1 MSEGHYFQDFNSL
14 ATSGTANAWVDNVTL
29 PGWYASKTA
38 GGSTVTVYRGESGSN
53 NAGALYSFGVAGV
66 SSLTDRALGTIASGT
81 PGNWAYGVRFTNDTG
96 LLLTNFTVS
105 YTGEQ
110 WRNGN
115 NVNAHTLAFSYRVS
129 ANAITNADAANTAT
143 WIAVSALNFVTPTTG
158 DSASALDGNS
168 PTNRQFIS
176 AMLAG
181 VAVEAGEEIFIRWRD
196 VDDPG
201 NDHGMGI
208 DDLLVT
214 FESAD
219 FTPVAPEIVTQPESQ
234 IAAAGDTVQFSV
246 SATGNPAPN
255 YQWQYNATNLPGAT
269 QATLNLLN
277 VTTNHSGAYRVVV
290 SNSAGAVTSAV
301 ALLSVYEAAPGV
313 SVLTYNVRG
322 NGATDWSTNA
332 AQVQAIARQL
342 QYLQPD
348 IVTFNEVP
356 WEHRFQ
362 MTNFVKAFLPD
373 YQIVISSGTDGSI
386 CSAIASRFPITRAS
400 KWLDGIDLR
409 SFGYSNANNS
419 LDNFSR
425 DLYEAQIAVPGFSRP
440 LHVFT
445 THLKATSSS
454 ADYADNAA
462 KRAAEAAAITN
473 FFATNL
479 FVQFPYDLYV
489 LTGDMNASDTNEL
502 CIQKLLSPAT
512 GLQMTQPRNPVT
524 GGLNTYSTATA
535 NPASRLDYIFPGP
548 LLASNIKTGLV
559 FRSNVLTPLPP
570 GLNSNDSQVASDHY
584 PVLTVFNNPYDKPF
598 KLLSVERTNATVT
611 LRWESVFGQTYRVE
625 SSSNLLHW
633 STLANQ
639 LVATGTNVSYSGEL
653 NEAVRFFRVYR
664 VP

>member
-181 VAVEAGEEIFIRWRD
+181 VAVEAGEEVFIRWRD

-201 NDHGMGI
+201 NDHGLGI

-639 LVATGTNVSYSGEL
+639 LVATGTNASYSGEL